1 MKTNLYHMVVEENIN
16 ESQGRKMF
24 LSILKL
30 ATTILLGS

>member
-1 MKTNLYHMVVEENIN
+1 MKTILHSMVVEENSN